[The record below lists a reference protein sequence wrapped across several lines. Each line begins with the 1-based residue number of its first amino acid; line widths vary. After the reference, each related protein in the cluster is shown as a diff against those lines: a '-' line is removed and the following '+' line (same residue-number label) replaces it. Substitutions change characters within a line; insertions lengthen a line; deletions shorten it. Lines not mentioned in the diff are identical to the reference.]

1 VANAQLG
8 RRQLGDG
15 VTVAM
20 GASKR
25 AVLSGA
31 AHTSPLTT
39 PRAVRC
45 RGRILLGARAQLNL
59 VRYESAWSTLGA
71 REHDWQNRP
80 ASTCFRRNGEG

>member
-1 VANAQLG
+1 MCNSAEGNWAM
-8 RRQLGDG
+8 G
-15 VTVAM
+15 VTAAM

-45 RGRILLGARAQLNL
+45 RGRILLGARAQLNS
-59 VRYESAWSTLGA
+59 VRYEFAWSTLGA
-71 REHDWQNRP
+71 WEHD
-80 ASTCFRRNGEG
+80 